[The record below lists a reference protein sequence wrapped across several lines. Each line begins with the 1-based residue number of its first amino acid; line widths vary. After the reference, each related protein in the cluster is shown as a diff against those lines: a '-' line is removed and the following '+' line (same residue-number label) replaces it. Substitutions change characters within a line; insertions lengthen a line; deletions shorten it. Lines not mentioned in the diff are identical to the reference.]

1 MMPSCRRQV
10 FISLLSAALLAG
22 CANSPNSDT
31 YVPPAGS
38 ITDRLVSTVMYPL
51 DKTVYWATWAAVA
64 YLVLDPL
71 APNWEIQE
79 ARFPE
84 NHLHMQLSM
93 KRFYAG
99 GAGEAR
105 QVFHRRA
112 KEMMRAGGFGSYEV
126 VEYSE
131 GLDSSVI
138 GSQRTAE
145 GVVRFTKKAG

>member
-1 MMPSCRRQV
+1 
-10 FISLLSAALLAG
+10 
-22 CANSPNSDT
+22 
-31 YVPPAGS
+31 
-38 ITDRLVSTVMYPL
+38 MYPL
-51 DKTVYWATWAAVA
+51 DKTVYWMTWSALA
-64 YLVLDPL
+64 YIVLDPY
-71 APNWEIQE
+71 APNWNIQE

-93 KRFYAG
+93 KRYYAG

-112 KEMMRAGGFGSYEV
+112 KELMRAGGFGSYEV

-131 GLDSSVI
+131 SMDSSVI

-145 GVVRFTKKAG
+145 GVVRFTRKPG